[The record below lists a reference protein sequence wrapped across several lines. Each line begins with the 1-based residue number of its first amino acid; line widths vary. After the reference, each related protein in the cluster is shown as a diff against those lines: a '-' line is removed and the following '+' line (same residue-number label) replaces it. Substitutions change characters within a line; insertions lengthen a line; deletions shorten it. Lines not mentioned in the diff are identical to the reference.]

1 MENKIKILIKKIS
14 ITNTKDLN
22 IINPLLKKR
31 GVKIIDFL
39 NTQAVN
45 LSYDNKRLYQYFMN
59 CDLLLRDGL
68 GVKIALTLNKIK
80 AGANMNGTDLIPMI
94 LKKFKDKKIIIFGS
108 KNKVI
113 RTFYTMYKTRFKK
126 LKMFN
131 GYKKFDFY
139 LKIVRKEQPGILL
152 IAMGMPKQE
161 YLSQYLKNNYGK
173 NLIIIN
179 GGAILDFMSKE
190 ILRAPNF
197 IQNIGFEWLF
207 RLLLEPKRL
216 FKRYIF
222 GNPIFLF
229 RITKEKFLK

>member
-1 MENKIKILIKKIS
+1 MDNRIKKLLKKIS

-31 GVKIIDFL
+31 GIKIIDFL

-45 LSYDNKRLYQYFMN
+45 LSYNNKRLYTYFIN
-59 CDLLLRDGL
+59 CDLVLRDGL

-108 KNKVI
+108 KNNVI
-113 RTFYTMYKTRFKK
+113 RNFYKMYKTRFKK
-126 LKMFN
+126 LKIFN
-131 GYKKFDFY
+131 GYKKYDFY
-139 LKIVRKEQPGILL
+139 LQIVKKEQPDILL

-161 YLSQYLKNNYGK
+161 YLSEYLKNNYSK

-179 GGAILDFMSKE
+179 GGAIIDFMSKE

-197 IQNIGFEWLF
+197 IQNMGFEWLF

>member
-1 MENKIKILIKKIS
+1 MKNRIKILIKKIS
-14 ITNTKDLN
+14 ITNKKNLN

-39 NTQAVN
+39 NAQAVN
-45 LSYDNKRLYQYFMN
+45 LSYNNIRLYKYFIN
-59 CDLLLRDGL
+59 CDLLLRDGI

-80 AGANMNGTDLIPMI
+80 AGANMNGTDFIPMI
-94 LKKFKDKKIIIFGS
+94 LKKFKNKKIIIFGS
-108 KNKVI
+108 RNNVIKN
-113 RTFYTMYKTRFKK
+113 FYKMYKTKFKK
-126 LKMFN
+126 LKIFN
-131 GYKKFDFY
+131 GYKKFNFY
-139 LKIVRKEQPGILL
+139 LKIVKKEQPDILL

-161 YLSQYLKNNYGK
+161 YLSEYLRKNYNK

-216 FKRYIF
+216 FKRYVF
-222 GNPIFLF
+222 GNPIFLL
-229 RITKEKFLK
+229 RIMKEKFFK